1 MAKAT
6 VASLEAQLACQQL
19 VIDRME
25 KDLHELRTQLERL
38 NQRTSS
44 FASRQSSFAQ
54 KVAARSEAART
65 LYAELG
71 RSPTK
76 LEVESYLASITH

>member
-19 VIDRME
+19 VIDRLE
-25 KDLHELRTQLERL
+25 KDLHEIRTLVDFL
-38 NQRTSS
+38 NQRSSS
-44 FASRQSSFAQ
+44 FAPRQSSFSQ
-54 KVAARSEAART
+54 KMAARSEAARA

-76 LEVESYLASITH
+76 LEVESYLASAAH